1 MSEQMTPQI
10 TVLMPAFNP
19 GIHFESALDSI
30 LGQSLGSFELLIID
44 DGTTDGSLDILKDV
58 PDPRIRLITNPS
70 NLGLVATLNQGLEL
84 ARGSHI
90 ARMDSDD
97 VAHPERLAR
106 QLSYMQAHPD
116 IAILGTW
123 SRTIGDGVTP
133 WETHHPAHHA
143 NIVSQMLFNTGLT
156 HPSVML
162 DAQQLQAHGL
172 RYRTTNLHAEDYDL
186 WVRACQTVTLAN
198 LPELLL
204 DYRIHGKQVS
214 SSHQDA
220 QKQSA
225 RYIRESLIRNLGLD
239 FAVGEA
245 ALHHRICEYD
255 WLRDAAFARDAHRW
269 LKHLSGAIG
278 KANPELKQAVRDIC
292 QSKTL
297 EIHKHVHQRKH
308 RLQRALI
315 KYAY

>member
-1 MSEQMTPQI
+1 
-10 TVLMPAFNP
+10 MPAFNP
-19 GIHFESALDSI
+19 GIHFQTALDSI
-30 LGQSLGSFELLIID
+30 LGQSLGSFELLIMD
-44 DGTTDGSLDILKDV
+44 DGTTDGSLDILKDA
-58 PDPRIRLITNPS
+58 PDPRIRLITNPG
-70 NLGLVATLNQGLEL
+70 NLGLVATLNKGLEL
-84 ARGSHI
+84 ARGRYI

-106 QLSYMQAHPD
+106 QLSHMQAHPD

-143 NIVSQMLFNTGLT
+143 DIVSQMLFNTGLT

-162 DAQQLQAHGL
+162 DAQQLRAHGL
-172 RYRTTNLHAEDYDL
+172 CYRATNLHAEDYDL
-186 WVRACQTVTLAN
+186 WARACQTITLAN
-198 LPELLL
+198 LPEVLL

-220 QKQSA
+220 QRQSA
-225 RYIRESLIRNLGLD
+225 RRVREGLIRDLGLD
-239 FAVGEA
+239 LTATEA
-245 ALHHRICEYD
+245 ALHHRISEYD
-255 WLRDAAFARDAHRW
+255 WPRDPTFASDAHIW
-269 LKHLSGAIG
+269 LKRLSSTIA
-278 KANPELKQAVRDIC
+278 KTHPELKTFVRGIC

-315 KYAY
+315 KYTY